1 MAKGNYTAY
10 QQLKPAEIKVG
21 ELYSSWVGDY
31 VKRGDAERAAAL
43 KRAQEE
49 GKSLEDLMKDVKVEH
64 ATTITPW
71 QNERSRLASEGIELV
86 GNARMMATNMNIP
99 IEQRRAY
106 ADKARNYANQIAELD
121 ALIKDPKLIEQY
133 ANNVKTASEG
143 KAFKGDP
150 RLGLY
155 MSVEAGLAKFRTNK
169 DGNLEVGYI
178 ENAQDPEKKETWEL
192 LSEVKQKYMTPIE
205 ESTVESYNKYL
216 VDLAQKVTTETTT
229 SNGYV
234 RTYNKAFDAK
244 DAKTLL
250 MTSFGLDPSKDA
262 KDNFNVN
269 NIPRQLNHRFYDK
282 NTRSIQSAADLE
294 EAINDSVLTM
304 KAAADEKTSRE
315 VLKTADDITLDK
327 LQIANSRKNLYKQD
341 SPSGAS
347 SGSGGGGMYNA
358 GNQQAFIKDRI
369 PNMEKDAKTG
379 KMVQN
384 GYKDVIRQAPMRILS
399 LPKLKGQPTTENVFG
414 VTTYKNKKGEIQSAY
429 YLGTPD
435 KLGKI
440 VTSRI
445 DDNEL
450 NSYFVKLGYNP
461 MVAKQYLL
469 DETKEKVPYIGTQSP
484 RVVSRPE
491 AENLNIFFKTK
502 ESNGEDDGIL

>member
-1 MAKGNYTAY
+1 MAKGNYASLQY
-10 QQLKPAEIKVG
+10 LKPTEIKNG
-21 ELYSSWVGDY
+21 ELYSSWVDGY
-31 VKRGDAERAAAL
+31 IKRGDAERAMAL

-71 QNERSRLASEGIELV
+71 QNERNRLASDGIDLV

-121 ALIKDPKLIEQY
+121 TLIKDPKLIEQY
-133 ANNVKTASEG
+133 ANNVKTTSEG

-169 DGNLEVGYI
+169 DGMLEVGYI
-178 ENAQDPEKKETWEL
+178 ENTQDPDKKEKWEL

-250 MTSFGLDPSKDA
+250 MTSFGLDPSKEA

-282 NTRSIQSAADLE
+282 NTRPIQSAADLE

-304 KAAADEKTSRE
+304 KTAADEKTSRE

-327 LQIANSRKNLYKQD
+327 LQIANARKNLYKQD
-341 SPSGAS
+341 APSG
-347 SGSGGGGMYNA
+347 GS
-358 GNQQAFIKDRI
+358 
-369 PNMEKDAKTG
+369 
-379 KMVQN
+379 
-384 GYKDVIRQAPMRILS
+384 APTVS
-399 LPKLKGQPTTENVFG
+399 
-414 VTTYKNKKGEIQSAY
+414 
-429 YLGTPD
+429 
-435 KLGKI
+435 I
-440 VTSRI
+440 VTSGTVTRKYTDPKVGESTVDYSNGVVI
-445 DDNEL
+445 NLKNKE
-450 NSYFVKLGYNP
+450 FIAGY
-461 MVAKQYLL
+461 
-469 DETKEKVPYIGTQSP
+469 KVPNSNGKGYHNEYFIIGNDEKGRQTIESGAKTAEVFSKFQGYGIDPLVIDRSVSASEPIKKQNIKKGNKVGAVKYYQSY
-484 RVVSRPE
+484 RPATE
-491 AENLNIFFKTK
+491 SESENLLQVK
-502 ESNGEDDGIL
+502 

>member
-1 MAKGNYTAY
+1 
-10 QQLKPAEIKVG
+10 
-21 ELYSSWVGDY
+21 
-31 VKRGDAERAAAL
+31 
-43 KRAQEE
+43 
-49 GKSLEDLMKDVKVEH
+49 
-64 ATTITPW
+64 
-71 QNERSRLASEGIELV
+71 
-86 GNARMMATNMNIP
+86 
-99 IEQRRAY
+99 
-106 ADKARNYANQIAELD
+106 
-121 ALIKDPKLIEQY
+121 
-133 ANNVKTASEG
+133 
-143 KAFKGDP
+143 
-150 RLGLY
+150 
-155 MSVEAGLAKFRTNK
+155 
-169 DGNLEVGYI
+169 
-178 ENAQDPEKKETWEL
+178 
-192 LSEVKQKYMTPIE
+192 MTPIE

-250 MTSFGLDPSKDA
+250 MTSFGLDPSKYA

-327 LQIANSRKNLYKQD
+327 LQIANEKKKLYKQD
-341 SPSGAS
+341 APSGGN

-469 DETKEKVPYIGTQSP
+469 DETKGKVPYIGTQSP
-484 RVVSRPE
+484 KVVSRPE